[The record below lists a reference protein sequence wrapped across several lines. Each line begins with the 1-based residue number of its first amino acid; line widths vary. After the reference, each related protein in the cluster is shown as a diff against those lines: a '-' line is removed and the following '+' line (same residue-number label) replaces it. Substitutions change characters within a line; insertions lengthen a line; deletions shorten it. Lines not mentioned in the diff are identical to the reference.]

1 MAKTGT
7 ADRKTVDAILKSLLL
22 LGRAVEEVL
31 GSRAVVAACGAS
43 FSPSKVRM
51 LKLITYSGKQSVGQV
66 ARFLGVSDPAASQ
79 LAEALVRQKLIVRNT
94 DPNDR
99 RTAYLRLTPAGKKL
113 VHVIEQEQRHRIRQ
127 SLRAAGGG
135 KPGEWDPFLQKVTQA
150 LCQAEQ
156 SFEPNWLHSSSPE
169 DSTCGAEGNQ
179 APERRSRSLS
189 ARRAKRTVRR
199 AAKPTRRK

>member
-1 MAKTGT
+1 MAKTGM

-31 GSRAVVAACGAS
+31 GSRAVAAACNAS

-79 LAEALVRQKLIVRNT
+79 LAEALVRQKLITRNT

-99 RTAYLRLTPAGKKL
+99 RTAYLRLTPAGKKV
-113 VHVIEQEQRHRIRQ
+113 VHAIEQEQRHRVRQ
-127 SLRAAGGG
+127 ALRAAGGG
-135 KPGEWDPFLQKVTQA
+135 KLGEWDPFLQKVTQS

-156 SFEPNWLHSSSPE
+156 SFEPSWLHPGSAG
-169 DSTCGAEGNQ
+169 DSASAAEGNQ
-179 APERRSRSLS
+179 GRDR
-189 ARRAKRTVRR
+189 ARRAKRTARR
-199 AAKPTRRK
+199 VAKSTRRR